1 MNIEKLT
8 FLMHAAAAGY
18 SVVNFRYKRM
28 KRIEVASEA
37 KPKLFCPYSFTTASI
52 FSPWTY
58 PYCQVIPVCTLK
70 GKEDYL
76 LFA

>member
-8 FLMHAAAAGY
+8 FLMHAAAGY

-37 KPKLFCPYSFTTASI
+37 KPKLFCPYSLTIASI
-52 FSPWTY
+52 FF
-58 PYCQVIPVCTLK
+58 PVDLSVLPSHTRLHSV
-70 GKEDYL
+70 
-76 LFA
+76 